1 MILLCLVSTFMFAV
15 QEIETE
21 PDRAWR
27 TPSEISSQVTL
38 LADSHEAVTT
48 TTIGYSGDGLP
59 IQCMQIAREGDVPI
73 DARSAIL
80 LVAGIDG
87 DHLLGTEVAID
98 IVTSVLA
105 MDAESSKPLLETHKL
120 YVIPQV
126 NPDAASFYFNPIQNA
141 QRRNL
146 TPSDN
151 DHDGMK
157 DEDGVE
163 DLNGDGLITMMRVP
177 DLEKATHLIDPDEPR
192 LNITPKPLEGKVAS
206 FVLYSEG
213 IDNDGDGDYNE
224 DGLGGVDLNK
234 NFMHGYQFHGDGAGH
249 WQLSESESKAL
260 AEFVLSHQEIASII
274 VYGQHDTLS
283 KPFVENGKDMAG
295 APKKLAEEDVELY
308 KIISEKFVELTALK
322 DVEQPNWDGSFVA
335 WSYAQYGVPAFST
348 PLWSRPEPVKEEQ
361 PDTDDANEEN
371 NPQNEEGELSPTSM
385 RGNFDR
391 KAMMEK
397 FDADGD
403 GELSDSERE
412 KFRDSMQ
419 GSFDGRKGGGQR
431 GQRGGSRRGGPS
443 HGEEASAD
451 DSSSDSHLT
460 PSGIGDVSQETLDE
474 LLAAAKASGY
484 PVTDEMMEGLTPED
498 IEQYAKMS
506 GIKIRRIKSNKGDN
520 ASPRGDVA
528 WLTYSDNSRN
538 GQGFIPWESFEH
550 PQLGQVEIGGWTPYF
565 KILPPTDAIE
575 AITEKQAKF
584 VIDIASRLPKVRI
597 SAPIVKKLSNG
608 LWEVK
613 VAVINDGWFP
623 TGTAMAKKNKRAR
636 PFVVRLDVP
645 NESIV
650 SGRKVNLIWA
660 LDGKGTRKWYK
671 WILQGKP
678 NEKVDLTLYSEKFGT
693 KTITTT
699 LVETKGDGA

>member
-1 MILLCLVSTFMFAV
+1 MILLCLVSTFMFVV

-38 LADSHEAVTT
+38 LADTHEAVTT
-48 TTIGYSGDGLP
+48 TTIGYSGGGVP

-177 DLEKATHLIDPDEPR
+177 DLEKATHLVDQDEPR

-283 KPFVENGKDMAG
+283 KPFVENGKDKAG

-335 WSYAQYGVPAFST
+335 WSYAQYGVPSFST
-348 PLWSRPEPVKEEQ
+348 SLWSRPKVEDTKEDTKEVDKEVDKESKDSKEPSE
-361 PDTDDANEEN
+361 DST
-371 NPQNEEGELSPTSM
+371 QNEE
-385 RGNFDR
+385 
-391 KAMMEK
+391 
-397 FDADGD
+397 
-403 GELSDSERE
+403 
-412 KFRDSMQ
+412 
-419 GSFDGRKGGGQR
+419 
-431 GQRGGSRRGGPS
+431 
-443 HGEEASAD
+443 
-451 DSSSDSHLT
+451 LT
-460 PSGIGDVSQETLDE
+460 PSGVGDISQETMDE
-474 LLAAAKASGY
+474 LFEAAVAAGYIDGGEAREETTPTLEETEMYCKMMGIEIKRVKNSKDKKNSTSEEAK
-484 PVTDEMMEGLTPED
+484 
-498 IEQYAKMS
+498 
-506 GIKIRRIKSNKGDN
+506 
-520 ASPRGDVA
+520 
-528 WLTYSDNSRN
+528 WLEYSDNQHE
-538 GQGFIPWESFEH
+538 GTGFIEWKPFDH
-550 PQLGQVEIGGWTPYF
+550 PQLGTVEIGGWVPYF
-565 KILPPTDAIE
+565 KTLPPTDAIE

-597 SAPIVKKLSNG
+597 SAPIVTKLSNG

>member
-1 MILLCLVSTFMFAV
+1 MILLCLVSTFMFVV
-15 QEIETE
+15 QESETE

-48 TTIGYSGDGLP
+48 TTIGYSGGGVP

-151 DHDGMK
+151 DHDGVK

-177 DLEKATHLIDPDEPR
+177 DLEKATHLVDQDEPR

-335 WSYAQYGVPAFST
+335 WSYAQYGVPSFST
-348 PLWSRPEPVKEEQ
+348 SLWSRPKVEDTKEDTKEVDKESKDSKEPSE
-361 PDTDDANEEN
+361 DST
-371 NPQNEEGELSPTSM
+371 QNEE
-385 RGNFDR
+385 
-391 KAMMEK
+391 
-397 FDADGD
+397 
-403 GELSDSERE
+403 
-412 KFRDSMQ
+412 
-419 GSFDGRKGGGQR
+419 
-431 GQRGGSRRGGPS
+431 
-443 HGEEASAD
+443 
-451 DSSSDSHLT
+451 LT
-460 PSGIGDVSQETLDE
+460 PSGVGDISQETMDE
-474 LLAAAKASGY
+474 LFEAAVAAGYIDGGEAREETTPTLEETEMYCKMMGIEIKRVKNSKDKKNSTSEEAK
-484 PVTDEMMEGLTPED
+484 
-498 IEQYAKMS
+498 
-506 GIKIRRIKSNKGDN
+506 
-520 ASPRGDVA
+520 
-528 WLTYSDNSRN
+528 WLEYSDNQRE
-538 GQGFIPWESFEH
+538 GTGFIEWKPFDH
-550 PQLGQVEIGGWTPYF
+550 PQLGTVEIGGWVPYF
-565 KILPPTDAIE
+565 KTLPPTDAIE

>member
-1 MILLCLVSTFMFAV
+1 MILFCLLSTFMFAV

-27 TPSEISSQVTL
+27 TPSEISSQVML
-38 LADSHEAVTT
+38 LADTHEAVTT
-48 TTIGYSGDGLP
+48 TTIGYSGGGVP

-177 DLEKATHLIDPDEPR
+177 DLEKATHLVDQDEPR

-335 WSYAQYGVPAFST
+335 WSYAQYGVPSFST
-348 PLWSRPEPVKEEQ
+348 SLWSRPKVEDTKEDTKEVDKESKDSKEPSE
-361 PDTDDANEEN
+361 DST
-371 NPQNEEGELSPTSM
+371 QNEE
-385 RGNFDR
+385 
-391 KAMMEK
+391 
-397 FDADGD
+397 
-403 GELSDSERE
+403 
-412 KFRDSMQ
+412 
-419 GSFDGRKGGGQR
+419 
-431 GQRGGSRRGGPS
+431 
-443 HGEEASAD
+443 
-451 DSSSDSHLT
+451 LT
-460 PSGIGDVSQETLDE
+460 PSGVGDISQETMDE
-474 LLAAAKASGY
+474 LFEAAVAAGYIDGDEAREETTPTLEETEMYCKMMGIEIKRVKNSKDKKNSTSEEAK
-484 PVTDEMMEGLTPED
+484 
-498 IEQYAKMS
+498 
-506 GIKIRRIKSNKGDN
+506 
-520 ASPRGDVA
+520 
-528 WLTYSDNSRN
+528 WLEYSDNQRE
-538 GQGFIPWESFEH
+538 GTGFIEWKPFDH
-550 PQLGQVEIGGWTPYF
+550 PQLGTVEIGGWVPYF
-565 KILPPTDAIE
+565 KTLPPTDAIE

>member
-1 MILLCLVSTFMFAV
+1 MILFCLLSTFMFAV

-27 TPSEISSQVTL
+27 TPSEISSQVML
-38 LADSHEAVTT
+38 LADTHEAVTT
-48 TTIGYSGDGLP
+48 TTIGYSGGGVP

-151 DHDGMK
+151 DHDGVK

-177 DLEKATHLIDPDEPR
+177 DLEKATHLVDPDEPR

-335 WSYAQYGVPAFST
+335 WSYAQYGVPSFST
-348 PLWSRPEPVKEEQ
+348 SLWSRPKVEDTKEDTKEVDKESKDSKEPSE
-361 PDTDDANEEN
+361 DST
-371 NPQNEEGELSPTSM
+371 QNEE
-385 RGNFDR
+385 
-391 KAMMEK
+391 
-397 FDADGD
+397 
-403 GELSDSERE
+403 
-412 KFRDSMQ
+412 
-419 GSFDGRKGGGQR
+419 
-431 GQRGGSRRGGPS
+431 
-443 HGEEASAD
+443 
-451 DSSSDSHLT
+451 LT
-460 PSGIGDVSQETLDE
+460 PSGVGDISQETMDE
-474 LLAAAKASGY
+474 LFEAAVAAGYIDGGETREETTPTLEETEMYCKMMGIEIKRVKNSKDKKNSTSEEAK
-484 PVTDEMMEGLTPED
+484 
-498 IEQYAKMS
+498 
-506 GIKIRRIKSNKGDN
+506 
-520 ASPRGDVA
+520 
-528 WLTYSDNSRN
+528 WLEYSDNQHE
-538 GQGFIPWESFEH
+538 GTGFIEWKPFDH
-550 PQLGQVEIGGWTPYF
+550 PQLGTVEIGGWVPYF
-565 KILPPTDAIE
+565 KTLPPTDAIE

-597 SAPIVKKLSNG
+597 SAPIVTKLSNG

>member
-38 LADSHEAVTT
+38 LADSHEEVTT
-48 TTIGYSGDGLP
+48 TTIGYSGDGVP
-59 IQCMQIAREGDVPI
+59 IQCMQIAHEGDIPI

-98 IVTSVLA
+98 IVTSVLT
-105 MDAESSKPLLETHKL
+105 MDTESSKPLLETHKL

-151 DHDGMK
+151 DHDGVK

-177 DLEKATHLIDPDEPR
+177 DLEKATHLVDPDEPR

-283 KPFVENGKDMAG
+283 KPFAENGKDMAG

-335 WSYAQYGVPAFST
+335 WSYAQYGVPSFST
-348 PLWSRPEPVKEEQ
+348 SLWSRPKVEDTKEVDKESKDSKEPSE
-361 PDTDDANEEN
+361 DST
-371 NPQNEEGELSPTSM
+371 QNEE
-385 RGNFDR
+385 
-391 KAMMEK
+391 
-397 FDADGD
+397 
-403 GELSDSERE
+403 
-412 KFRDSMQ
+412 
-419 GSFDGRKGGGQR
+419 
-431 GQRGGSRRGGPS
+431 
-443 HGEEASAD
+443 
-451 DSSSDSHLT
+451 LT
-460 PSGIGDVSQETLDE
+460 PSGVGDISQETMDE
-474 LLAAAKASGY
+474 LFEAAVAAGYIDAGEAREEITPTLEETEMYCKMMGIEIKRVKNSKDKKNSTSEEAK
-484 PVTDEMMEGLTPED
+484 
-498 IEQYAKMS
+498 
-506 GIKIRRIKSNKGDN
+506 
-520 ASPRGDVA
+520 
-528 WLTYSDNSRN
+528 WLEYSDDQRE
-538 GQGFIPWESFEH
+538 GTGFIEWKPFDH
-550 PQLGQVEIGGWTPYF
+550 PQLGTVEIGGWVPYF
-565 KILPPTDAIE
+565 KTLPPTDAIE

-678 NEKVDLTLYSEKFGT
+678 NEKIDLTLYSEKFGT

-699 LVETKGDGA
+699 LVETKGDDA

>member
-151 DHDGMK
+151 DHDGVK

-177 DLEKATHLIDPDEPR
+177 DLEKATHLVDPDEPR

-335 WSYAQYGVPAFST
+335 WSYAQYGVPSFST
-348 PLWSRPEPVKEEQ
+348 SLWSRPKVEDTKEDTKEVDKESKDNKEPSE
-361 PDTDDANEEN
+361 DST
-371 NPQNEEGELSPTSM
+371 QNEE
-385 RGNFDR
+385 
-391 KAMMEK
+391 
-397 FDADGD
+397 
-403 GELSDSERE
+403 
-412 KFRDSMQ
+412 
-419 GSFDGRKGGGQR
+419 
-431 GQRGGSRRGGPS
+431 
-443 HGEEASAD
+443 
-451 DSSSDSHLT
+451 LT
-460 PSGIGDVSQETLDE
+460 PSGVGDISQETMDE
-474 LLAAAKASGY
+474 LFEAAVAAGYIDGGEAREETTPTLEETEMYCKMMGIEIKRVKNSKDKKNSTSEEAK
-484 PVTDEMMEGLTPED
+484 
-498 IEQYAKMS
+498 
-506 GIKIRRIKSNKGDN
+506 
-520 ASPRGDVA
+520 
-528 WLTYSDNSRN
+528 WLEYSDNQRE
-538 GQGFIPWESFEH
+538 GTGFIEWKPFDH
-550 PQLGQVEIGGWTPYF
+550 PQLGTVEIGGWVPYF
-565 KILPPTDAIE
+565 KTLPPTDAIE

-678 NEKVDLTLYSEKFGT
+678 NEKIDLTLYSEKFGT

-699 LVETKGDGA
+699 LVETKGDDA